1 MAVRLPTVRAL
12 CTEPELALVV
22 ASRKP
27 ELKLLKPAQVERLRE
42 RARKLVDKWKDL
54 SREQVRKQ
62 SRKVGAVAEDT
73 RSHQKAEIFAEALA
87 AFDSRLA
94 ELQGGSKAKP
104 KPKPAAKKP
113 ARVAEHRSNRA
124 EVRSALKDKKRVLNA
139 SAPKA
144 AAAPM
149 PVPAKAPEPAPAAVQ
164 TASSAEPMAPVG
176 PPVLPPRSRKALRS
190 APPAKGPASRPQKDP
205 AKQLAAVTAA
215 KQARVARSGATSR
228 MKGHVASRGRKAQA
242 RRDSK

>member
-1 MAVRLPTVRAL
+1 MPVRLPTVRAL

-62 SRKVGAVAEDT
+62 SRKVGAVVEDT

-87 AFDSRLA
+87 AFDARLA
-94 ELQGGSKAKP
+94 ELQGGFIKAKP

-113 ARVAEHRSNRA
+113 ARTADHRATRADVRSSLKEKEAGPERPGEESKGRSAGGRRSRNRA
-124 EVRSALKDKKRVLNA
+124 
-139 SAPKA
+139 
-144 AAAPM
+144 
-149 PVPAKAPEPAPAAVQ
+149 
-164 TASSAEPMAPVG
+164 
-176 PPVLPPRSRKALRS
+176 
-190 APPAKGPASRPQKDP
+190 
-205 AKQLAAVTAA
+205 
-215 KQARVARSGATSR
+215 
-228 MKGHVASRGRKAQA
+228 GR
-242 RRDSK
+242 

>member
-42 RARKLVDKWKDL
+42 RARKLVDKWTDL
-54 SREQVRKQ
+54 SRQQTRKQ
-62 SRKVGAVAEDT
+62 NRKVGAVAEDT

-113 ARVAEHRSNRA
+113 ARTAAHRATRA
-124 EVRSALKDKKRVLNA
+124 DVRSSLKDKKLALNE
-139 SAPKA
+139 SARKP
-144 AAAPM
+144 AAAP
-149 PVPAKAPEPAPAAVQ
+149 PPAKQPEPPVAAEQAAPAEA
-164 TASSAEPMAPVG
+164 AAPSG
-176 PPVLPPRSRKALRS
+176 KPVLPPRSRKALRP
-190 APPAKGPASRPQKDP
+190 APPAKGPASRPQKNP
-205 AKQLAAVTAA
+205 ADQLAAVTAA
-215 KQARVARSGATSR
+215 KQARVARSGVTTR
-228 MKGHVASRGRKAQA
+228 MKGHVASRTRKAQA
-242 RRDSK
+242 RRDSKQ